1 MTRVRLSGR
10 RSVVGVQQFGLETF
24 MRLLRER
31 LQRAFG
37 IEVTAEEAE
46 AFTGFI
52 RARRPSWRS
61 RSERKGR
68 RPLSRRPTEAQY
80 FSRLEL
86 STTGPPEPT
95 PRRRLLDG
103 PR

>member
-1 MTRVRLSGR
+1 MTRVRI
-10 RSVVGVQQFGLETF
+10 VGQEYIGVKQFGLETF

-52 RARRPSWRS
+52 RSPAA
-61 RSERKGR
+61 ELA
-68 RPLSRRPTEAQY
+68 LSK
-80 FSRLEL
+80 
-86 STTGPPEPT
+86 
-95 PRRRLLDG
+95 
-103 PR
+103 

>member
-1 MTRVRLSGR
+1 MEAGFGKVGACIHRIAFSSRTVELISGWPILL
-10 RSVVGVQQFGLETF
+10 VDLNDQGQIVGQEYIGVKQFGLETF

-52 RARRPSWRS
+52 RSPAA
-61 RSERKGR
+61 ELA
-68 RPLSRRPTEAQY
+68 LSK
-80 FSRLEL
+80 
-86 STTGPPEPT
+86 
-95 PRRRLLDG
+95 
-103 PR
+103 